1 LSSLVIAVGFSF
13 ECSVAGVTFRSGF
26 EEGEEEG
33 DEEEEELEE
42 DENLLPKVSNKYL
55 KKAYIF
61 EMQTMKKST
70 NVIVPL
76 AKKTKTLNPK
86 NAKTIKKINHEN
98 HDQLEM
104 SKILGFGIGLSN

>member
-1 LSSLVIAVGFSF
+1 LSSLVISVGVSF
-13 ECSVAGVTFRSGF
+13 ECSVAGVIFNSGF
-26 EEGEEEG
+26 KDEGEEEG
-33 DEEEEELEE
+33 EE
-42 DENLLPKVSNKYL
+42 DEKDEKDEILLPKVSNKYL

-61 EMQTMKKST
+61 ETQTIKKST

-86 NAKTIKKINHEN
+86 KDNTIKKINQEN

-104 SKILGFGIGLSN
+104 SKTLGFGAGLSN